1 MAAIVPYG
9 GARWQRGYGL
19 ASVFRGLFRTA
30 IPFLKS
36 RLGRT
41 VVRTGVGL
49 AGDALR
55 GRNMK
60 EALGHRVM
68 QGIGDVITGGPR
80 AKKRPR
86 RSPTKR
92 RVTST
97 KVKKRR
103 RGHHGDIFG

>member
-19 ASVFRGLFRTA
+19 SSIFRGLFRTA

-36 RLGRT
+36 RLGKS
-41 VVRTGVGL
+41 VVKAGVGL
-49 AGDALR
+49 AGDAIR

-60 EALGHRVM
+60 EDLGQRVM
-68 QGIGDVITGGPR
+68 QGIGDVMTGGPP
-80 AKKRPR
+80 AKKPR
-86 RSPTKR
+86 QTPTKR

-103 RGHHGDIFG
+103 RGRHGDIFG